1 MKKFDFIGFI
11 DWCTNTKNI
20 SRNEA
25 IENLKLYCRDYNKYH
40 NDNTCELRTLY
51 YYSYGVSSGKHCV
64 QDFLDFINSLN
75 DNSFI
80 YYQNDIKKERE
91 NLIKSSIENENNID
105 FIKILIKKIIHVFD
119 KFDKMMMGYEVINKN
134 TFETIMIVD
143 LINFNSFISDLSDD
157 EIKTMDNESFL
168 LYMSEKD

>member
-1 MKKFDFIGFI
+1 MKNKFDFIGFI
-11 DWCTNTKNI
+11 NWCTNTKNI

-75 DNSFI
+75 DNNFI

-91 NLIKSSIENENNID
+91 KLIKSSIENFNID
-105 FIKILIKKIIHVFD
+105 LIKRIYTLFNT
-119 KFDKMMMGYEVINKN
+119 MMMGYEVFNKN
-134 TFETIMIVD
+134 TLETTMIVD

>member
-1 MKKFDFIGFI
+1 MKNKFDFIGFI
-11 DWCTNTKNI
+11 EWCKNTKNI
-20 SRNEA
+20 SRDEA

-40 NDNTCELRTLY
+40 NKNKCELITLY

-75 DNSFI
+75 DNNFI
-80 YYQNDIKKERE
+80 YDQNDIEKVYPFFNR
-91 NLIKSSIENENNID
+91 
-105 FIKILIKKIIHVFD
+105 II
-119 KFDKMMMGYEVINKN
+119 MGYEVFNKK
-134 TFETIMIVD
+134 TLETIMIVD